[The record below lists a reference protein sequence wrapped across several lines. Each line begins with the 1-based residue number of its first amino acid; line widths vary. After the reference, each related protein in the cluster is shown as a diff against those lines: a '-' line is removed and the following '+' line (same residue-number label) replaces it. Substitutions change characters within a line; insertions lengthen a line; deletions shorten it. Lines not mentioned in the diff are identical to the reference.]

1 MNRVE
6 STDTELMLEQK
17 HNLRAMPIPI
27 KNVVDS
33 FLGPLIHSKI
43 LLWPLKVIKANRVF
57 QSDQINEIRPVSYNN
72 YPPIVLKNWCSF
84 FD

>member
-1 MNRVE
+1 MAYSRVA
-6 STDTELMLEQK
+6 STYTKLTLEQN

-43 LLWPLKVIKANRVF
+43 LLWPLKVTKA
-57 QSDQINEIRPVSYNN
+57 IG
-72 YPPIVLKNWCSF
+72 F
-84 FD
+84 FKVAK